1 MSQSPTSTRIA
12 VVASRWHAEIVDEA
26 VTGFIATVTAAG
38 LPRPEV
44 VEVPGAF
51 EIPLAVQRLARS
63 GEYAA
68 VAACGLVVNGGIYE
82 HGYVASAVIDGL
94 MQVQL
99 ASDVPVLSGV
109 LTPLHFH
116 EHEEHIGYFA
126 RHFRLK
132 GEELG
137 SAAVTLLGVRESAA

>member
-1 MSQSPTSTRIA
+1 MSQPQTPSRIA
-12 VVASRWHAEIVDEA
+12 VVASRWHAEIVHEA
-26 VTGFIATVTAAG
+26 VDGFNEVITAAG
-38 LPRPEV
+38 HVVPRV

-63 GEYAA
+63 GEFAA
-68 VAACGLVVNGGIYE
+68 VAACGLVVNGGIYQHE
-82 HGYVASAVIDGL
+82 YVASAVIDGL

-99 ASDVPVLSGV
+99 TTGVPVLSGV

-116 EHEEHIGYFA
+116 EHDEHRDYFA

-132 GEELG
+132 GEELAAAALGALAVHG
-137 SAAVTLLGVRESAA
+137 SAA

>member
-1 MSQSPTSTRIA
+1 MSQSPTPGRIG
-12 VVASRWHAEIVDEA
+12 VVASRWHSEIVGQSVEE
-26 VTGFIATVTAAG
+26 FSATVMAAG
-38 LPRPEV
+38 YARPEV

-51 EIPLAVQRLARS
+51 EIPLAVQRLART

-68 VAACGLVVNGGIYE
+68 IATCGLVVNGGIYE
-82 HGYVASAVIDGL
+82 HRYVASAVIDAL

-99 ASDVPVLSGV
+99 ATDVPVLSGV
-109 LTPLHFH
+109 LTPLNFH
-116 EHEEHIGYFA
+116 EHEEHIAYFT

-137 SAAVTLLGVRESAA
+137 TAAVSVLGSGSTK